1 MADHLSQE
9 EKQEILD
16 RVERRAAAYDYEFS
30 GCGQMV
36 LLALQQ
42 EFKLAKG
49 MTVFKALTFGGRA
62 TSGIGQ
68 VCGALIGG
76 VLALGLA
83 SGRESLED
91 TIWPEPENK
100 GDTGFPRSVETVR
113 RFYKRYL
120 EEFGSYQ
127 CAVIQ
132 AKLLG
137 KSYDPENREESMKF
151 EHEGGRE
158 ACSKCAGRSA
168 RLAAE
173 TLLEMP
179 RR

>member
-1 MADHLSQE
+1 MAENLSEE

-16 RVERRAAAYDYEFS
+16 RVERKAAAYDYEFS

-62 TSGIGQ
+62 TSGIGGT
-68 VCGALIGG
+68 CGALIGG

-83 SGRESLED
+83 SGRDTLED
-91 TIWPEPENK
+91 TIWPNPQDK
-100 GDTGFPRSVETVR
+100 GESGFPKSVETVR
-113 RFYKRYL
+113 EFYGKFL
-120 EEFGSYQ
+120 GQFGSYQ
-127 CAVIQ
+127 CRDIQ
-132 AKLLG
+132 ATLIG
-137 KSYDPENREESMKF
+137 KSFDPENVEESLKF

-158 ACSKCAGRSA
+158 ACSQCAGKVA
-168 RLAAE
+168 RLTAQA
-173 TLLEMP
+173 LLKMP

>member
-1 MADHLSQE
+1 MAEITEE

-16 RVERRAAAYDYEFS
+16 RVERKASAYDYEFA

-42 EFKLAKG
+42 EFKLATG

-62 TSGIGQ
+62 TWGVGG

-83 SGRESLED
+83 SGRDKLED
-91 TIWPEPENK
+91 TIWPNPDEK
-100 GDTGFPRSVETVR
+100 GETGFPRSVETVR
-113 RFYKRYL
+113 RFYRKY
-120 EEFGSYQ
+120 EQEFGSYQ
-127 CAVIQ
+127 CRDIQ
-132 AKLLG
+132 AKLIG
-137 KSYDPENREESMKF
+137 KSFNPEDREESMKF

-158 ACSKCAGRSA
+158 ACSRCTGKAA

-173 TLLEMP
+173 TLMEMP